1 MSKLFVSD
9 DEDEPMTNT
18 GSESPTFI
26 PQDDGEDE
34 DPVVSE
40 IPMIITS
47 KPAQTQLCALQYP
60 GRPSARHYENESHV
74 LSTRL
79 KPSTDLLEA
88 DVPIDTSKFFDVNK
102 SDEWGGVNKQTL
114 SGVLIGLEGYYVA
127 NVQNGEIVLCQLDK
141 VAQLRPSL
149 NYIDREIATARD
161 LHRLENNHSGR
172 DTVQVVQMS
181 VKSSN
186 DNAPRLGEALM
197 ARKKVE
203 DESFTELPWADS
215 SSEASLALKKEI
227 FQADNRNVLR
237 SNTNEEDYIGL
248 LVKDISAN

>member
-26 PQDDGEDE
+26 PQDHGEDE

-60 GRPSARHYENESHV
+60 GRPSARHYENESH
-74 LSTRL
+74 
-79 KPSTDLLEA
+79 A

-149 NYIDREIATARD
+149 NYIDKEIATARD

-203 DESFTELPWADS
+203 DESFTQLPWADS

-227 FQADNRNVLR
+227 FQADNRDVLR